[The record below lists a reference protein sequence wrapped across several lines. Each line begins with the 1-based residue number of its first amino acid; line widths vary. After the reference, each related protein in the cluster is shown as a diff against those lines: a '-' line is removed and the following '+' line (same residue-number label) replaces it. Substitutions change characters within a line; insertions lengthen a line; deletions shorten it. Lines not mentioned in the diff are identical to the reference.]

1 MTLALFQP
9 LRLFLNFFF
18 FFCLCRLLCGLWR
31 ENSGLVSYEG
41 PPGHLAQRLLPVSGL
56 RLCFQARAPLLM
68 STALLEWWP
77 RALVLGRG
85 LEAGFLAFFP
95 PTLICLIYSSFCLF
109 FCSWLILWRFPV
121 IPLCSS
127 SCSGG
132 SFVRFFSARTGPHR
146 RILFVFIYLTFTRF
160 HVKLKS
166 PWDVPNLRSR
176 CPPHRHVTEQLTD
189 WTIINRILN
198 VHLHS
203 WILTGGNLFGKIYS
217 ILYFLHLFLK

>member
-1 MTLALFQP
+1 MEEPESKILCHIKVNEALILLGKTLHEANGASFLFMTLALFQP

-18 FFCLCRLLCGLWR
+18 FFCLRRLLCGLWR

-56 RLCFQARAPLLM
+56 RFCFQARAPLLM

-77 RALVLGRG
+77 RALVLGRW
-85 LEAGFLAFFP
+85 LEAGFLAFS

-109 FCSWLILWRFPV
+109 FCLWLILWRFPV

-146 RILFVFIYLTFTRF
+146 RILFVFISLSLDSTW
-160 HVKLKS
+160 S
-166 PWDVPNLRSR
+166 
-176 CPPHRHVTEQLTD
+176 
-189 WTIINRILN
+189 
-198 VHLHS
+198 
-203 WILTGGNLFGKIYS
+203 
-217 ILYFLHLFLK
+217 